1 MGMAM
6 PGWFDIVRPRNPIVP
21 PADEFSRIP
30 RPQVELNGTVEA
42 LQRSED
48 ERGILESRVYFHQL
62 IQEEIDAGIPA
73 NRIVLG
79 GFSQGGAMSIL
90 SGLSAPVKVGGVVG
104 MSSWLL
110 LGQKFKDLATDA
122 NKDTPVLM
130 CHGTFDPLVVPELAQ
145 KSFEALKG
153 MGYDIKMKTYP

>member
-1 MGMAM
+1 MLITL
-6 PGWFDIVRPRNPIVP
+6 P
-21 PADEFSRIP
+21 
-30 RPQVELNGTVEA
+30 PQVELNGTVEA

-62 IQEEIDAGIPA
+62 IQEEINAGIPA
-73 NRIVLG
+73 SRIVLG

-90 SGLSAPVKVGGVVG
+90 SGLTAPVKIAGVVG

-122 NKDTPVLM
+122 NKETPVLM
-130 CHGTFDPLVVPELAQ
+130 CHGTLDPLVVPQLAQ
-145 KSFEALKG
+145 VSFQALKG
-153 MGYDIKMKTYP
+153 YGYDIKMKTYP